1 MIEDRFSKGDSYI
14 HNIDPRVRILGA
26 VIYSI
31 IIAVTGKLEVALAG
45 LIAGMFFVVLARL
58 SARQVI
64 FRLLA
69 VNTFVVML
77 WLILPFSYSGKM
89 IFRIGSLVV
98 TEEGVQYALML
109 TVKCNAIILVNISLL
124 STCGI
129 YNLVHALDHLRFPN
143 RLIHLFFFIYR
154 YAHVMQHEYYRLRD
168 TLKIRGFKR
177 RASMHTYRTYGSIIG
192 TLMIRG
198 YERSEQIQKAMV
210 CRGFKGHYW
219 LLDHFSW
226 TRNDLLAACMMA
238 LVAILL
244 LILQWKIT

>member
-1 MIEDRFSKGDSYI
+1 MIEERFSEGSSYI

-31 IIAVTGKLEVALAG
+31 IIAVTGQLEVALAG
-45 LIAGMFFVVLARL
+45 LIAGIIFVALARL
-58 SARQVI
+58 SAKQV
-64 FRLLA
+64 FYRLLI
-69 VNTFVVML
+69 VNTFIVML
-77 WLILPFSYSGKM
+77 WLILPFSYPGTA
-89 IFRIGSLVV
+89 IFRVGSLVM
-98 TEEGVQYALML
+98 TEEGIQYALML
-109 TVKCNAIILVNISLL
+109 TVKCNAIILLNISLL
-124 STCGI
+124 STCGVF
-129 YNLVHALDHLRFPN
+129 NLVHALDHFRFPN
-143 RLIHLFFFIYR
+143 RLIHLLFFIYR

-177 RASMHTYRTYGSIIG
+177 RTSLHTYRTYGSIIG

-226 TRNDLLAACMMA
+226 TRSDLVAAGMMA

-244 LILQWKIT
+244 IILQWKIV